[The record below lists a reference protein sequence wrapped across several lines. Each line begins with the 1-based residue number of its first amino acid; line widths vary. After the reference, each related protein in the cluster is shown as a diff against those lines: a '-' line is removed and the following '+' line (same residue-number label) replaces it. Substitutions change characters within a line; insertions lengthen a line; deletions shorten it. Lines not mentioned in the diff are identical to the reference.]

1 MLGREVNKPY
11 LYKKERDMTNVEKF
25 KSQFPNFSG
34 QVNLFT
40 DDNQQVNFIDTD
52 TDTVDFTTTCTAR
65 CGCCLDIESHTIDL
79 GEFLN
84 TLSDDDFTLLING
97 IN

>member
-1 MLGREVNKPY
+1 
-11 LYKKERDMTNVEKF
+11 MTNIEKF

-40 DDNQQVNFIDTD
+40 DDCQQVNFIDTD
-52 TDTVDFTTTCTAR
+52 TDTVDFTSTITAR
-65 CGCCLDIESHTIDL
+65 CGCCPDTESHTIDL

-84 TLSDDDFTLLING
+84 TLSDDDFDTLINQLSK
-97 IN
+97 

>member
-1 MLGREVNKPY
+1 
-11 LYKKERDMTNVEKF
+11 MTNEEKF

-34 QVNLFT
+34 QVSLFT
-40 DDNQQVNFIDTD
+40 DDCQQVNFIDTD
-52 TDTVDFTTTCTAR
+52 TDTVDFTTKYTAG
-65 CGCCLDIESHTIDL
+65 CGCCYNTESHTIDL

>member
-1 MLGREVNKPY
+1 
-11 LYKKERDMTNVEKF
+11 MTKVEKF

-40 DDNQQVNFIDTD
+40 DDCQQVNFIDVD
-52 TDTVDFTTTCTAR
+52 TDTVEFTTTSTAR
-65 CGCCLDIESHTIDL
+65 CWCCSYCESHTIDL

-84 TLSDDDFTLLING
+84 ELSDDDFELLINSL
-97 IN
+97 NK

>member
-1 MLGREVNKPY
+1 
-11 LYKKERDMTNVEKF
+11 MTNVEKF

-40 DDNQQVNFIDTD
+40 DDCQQVNFIDTD
-52 TDTVDFTTTCTAR
+52 TDTVDFTTTFTAS
-65 CGCCLDIESHTIDL
+65 CGCCPDSTSHTIDL

-84 TLSDDDFTLLING
+84 TLSDDDFTLLITSLSK
-97 IN
+97 

>member
-1 MLGREVNKPY
+1 
-11 LYKKERDMTNVEKF
+11 MTNVEKF

-40 DDNQQVNFIDTD
+40 DDCQQVNFIDTD
-52 TDTVDFTTTCTAR
+52 TDTVDFTTTFTAR
-65 CGCCLDIESHTIDL
+65 CGCCSDCESHTIDL

-84 TLSDDDFTLLING
+84 ELSDDDFELLINSL
-97 IN
+97 NK